1 MDQQTII
8 AIVLVTLAVG
18 GVLFAVLPYLTGEIK
33 AEQRQEALKAPAAK
47 KTAGVDRAKD
57 GEARRK
63 QVADSLK
70 EIESRKTRKITLET
84 KFQQAGLNWTRP
96 KFYLISVAMCA
107 GFTFFVYIV
116 TKNIYLIGPAAL
128 IGLFGLPAWILSF
141 LKKRRIVKFID
152 VFPNAIDV
160 IVRGIKAGLPLGHC
174 LQIIAAE
181 SPEPVRSEFRQILE
195 AQTIGLTVA
204 EAIERIVERVP
215 VPEASFFSIVIT
227 IQQKAGGNLAEA
239 LGNLSRV
246 LRERKKMKAKIQAM
260 SSEAKSSAGII
271 GALPFI
277 VSGLIYLTSPK
288 YIMLLFTETTG
299 HFVMACAAVWMFV
312 GIMVMR
318 KMINFDI

>member
-33 AEQRQEALKAPAAK
+33 AEKRQEALKAPAAK

-107 GFTFFVYIV
+107 GFTFFVYVV
-116 TKNIYLIGPAAL
+116 TKNVYLIGPAAL

-174 LQIIAAE
+174 LQIIASE

-204 EAIERIVERVP
+204 EAIERTKGR
-215 VPEASFFSIVIT
+215 ASSSRFQRGGTTPGESHEMSIVALET
-227 IQQKAGGNLAEA
+227 YRNLLRILIRPGEA
-239 LGNLSRV
+239 QETSSYPSQLSTCCWP
-246 LRERKKMKAKIQAM
+246 
-260 SSEAKSSAGII
+260 S
-271 GALPFI
+271 
-277 VSGLIYLTSPK
+277 
-288 YIMLLFTETTG
+288 
-299 HFVMACAAVWMFV
+299 
-312 GIMVMR
+312 
-318 KMINFDI
+318 

>member
-1 MDQQTII
+1 MDQQTL
-8 AIVLVTLAVG
+8 IVAALVALAAG
-18 GVLFAVLPYLTGEIK
+18 GVLFALMPYFTGSIK
-33 AEQRQEALKAPAAK
+33 AEQRQDALKAPVARKAA
-47 KTAGVDRAKD
+47 GQDRAKD
-57 GEARRK
+57 SDARRK

-84 KFQQAGLNWTRP
+84 KFQQAGVAWTRP
-96 KFYLISVAMCA
+96 KFFLISAGLCA

-116 TKNIYLIGPAAL
+116 TKNLYLLGPAAL

-141 LKKRRIVKFID
+141 LKKRRIVKFVD
-152 VFPNAIDV
+152 AFPNAIDV

-174 LQIIAAE
+174 LQIIASEA
-181 SPEPVRSEFRQILE
+181 PEPVRSEFRQIIE
-195 AQTIGLTVA
+195 SQTIGLTVA
-204 EAIERIVERVP
+204 EAIERIVDRVP

-299 HFVMACAAVWMFV
+299 HFVMACAGVWMFV